1 MTSRSAA
8 RGRVLVGLLAA
19 LTVSAAVA
27 RLVAQ
32 GSAQEHP
39 GQYSQ
44 ADIVNGSRTYRQ
56 QCATCHGAQGNAVG
70 GVDLRRGQFRNASSD
85 DGLKKVLLNGLPTTP
100 MPAFKFT
107 DAELNGIVAY
117 IRAGFDV
124 NSRAVILGDP
134 ARGREIFETKADCA
148 TCHRVKG
155 VGPLGLA
162 PDLGDVGALRSAAA
176 LQAVLLDP
184 SAALIPINRPV
195 RIVLRDGKTIRGRRV
210 NEDTYTVQLVDEQGQ
225 LRSVSKADFREYEI
239 ITSSPMPSAAGKL
252 TTEEIADVLAYLLSL
267 RG

>member
-1 MTSRSAA
+1 M
-8 RGRVLVGLLAA
+8 VG
-19 LTVSAAVA
+19 
-27 RLVAQ
+27 
-32 GSAQEHP
+32 
-39 GQYSQ
+39 
-44 ADIVNGSRTYRQ
+44 N
-56 QCATCHGAQGNAVG
+56 
-70 GVDLRRGQFRNASSD
+70 
-85 DGLKKVLLNGLPTTP
+85 
-100 MPAFKFT
+100 
-107 DAELNGIVAY
+107 
-117 IRAGFDV
+117 
-124 NSRAVILGDP
+124 P